1 MKKSVLYLN
10 NNIIPVLSLDAVII
24 GSGCAGFNA
33 ADSLYKLGRKDIAIV
48 SEGINM
54 GTSRNTGSDKQTYY
68 KLSLGGDVPDSVSKM
83 TEDLFAG
90 EGVNGDTALAEA
102 AGSVRSFLK
111 LADLGVPFPT
121 NRYGEYVGYQTDHD
135 LNKRATSAG
144 PLTSRYM
151 TEALEKSVRQNGTLI
166 LDRMLAFR
174 LLVSDGKTEGILC
187 LDMNALE
194 KDNRGLTVI
203 SARNII
209 MATGGPAHCY
219 AQSVYPESQT
229 GMSGM
234 ALEAGAEAANLQEWQ
249 YGLASLKFRWNVS
262 GSYQQVLPRYIS
274 IDNEG
279 VEREFLSEHISDP
292 AQMLN
297 RIFCKGYQWPF
308 DSRKAEDSSLIDLLV
323 WRETMLLG
331 RRVYLDFRSEPQ
343 GLQHGFDVLGQE
355 AYSYLKNSRILLPT
369 PIQRLQ
375 KLNPQAIELYRTHGI
390 DLAQEPLEIGVCAQ
404 HHNGGLAVD
413 ADWQT
418 SIQGLYAA
426 GEAAGTFGVYRPGG
440 SALNATQVGSLR
452 AAEHIARTTT
462 PDLSVSSGLEA
473 LVKTAATEFFIQTN
487 AALKKYGSPINVS
500 DEQFVFQTAM
510 SRCSAHIRIPE
521 EMKDLENQIKN
532 KLSCFWEESHID
544 TPYELPALFKYRDML
559 ITQLAILSAMQLSAT
574 QRGSCGAA
582 LVQQTDGKICFPI
595 LPELHFA
602 PNIPQTENLCLIT
615 GRKDT
620 GFLSFYHPVRPIP
633 QRDCWF
639 ETVWADYEKR
649 TKRALQE

>member
-10 NNIIPVLSLDAVII
+10 SNIIPIISLDTVII

-48 SEGINM
+48 AEGINM

-68 KLSLGGDVPDSVSKM
+68 KLSLCEDEPDSISKM
-83 TEDLFAG
+83 AEDLFAG

-121 NRYGEYVGYQTDHD
+121 NRYGEYVGYQTDHA

-144 PLTSRYM
+144 PLTSKYM
-151 TEALEKSVRQNGTLI
+151 TEALEKSVRQNGTPI

-174 LLVSDGKTEGILC
+174 LLVSDQKVRGVLC

-194 KDNRGLTVI
+194 TANRGLTVI
-203 SARNII
+203 YARNII

-219 AQSVYPESQT
+219 AQSVYPDSQT

-292 AQMLN
+292 AQILN
-297 RIFCKGYQWPF
+297 RVFCKGYQWPF

-343 GLQHGFDVLGQE
+343 GLQDGFDVLGKE
-355 AYSYLKNSRILLPT
+355 AYSYLENSGILLPT
-369 PIQRLQ
+369 PIQRLR
-375 KLNPQAIELYRTHGI
+375 KLNPQAIELYRAHGI
-390 DLAQEPLEIGVCAQ
+390 DLEQEPLEIGVCAQ
-404 HHNGGLAVD
+404 HHNGGIAVD

-418 SIQGLYAA
+418 SIQGLYVA

-452 AAEHIARTTT
+452 AAEHIVQTTV
-462 PDLSVSSGLEA
+462 PDFSVSSDLEA

-487 AALKKYGSPINVS
+487 AALKKHSNPIHIAE
-500 DEQFVFQTAM
+500 EQFVFQTAM

-521 EMKDLENQIKN
+521 EMKALEQRIKD

-559 ITQLAILSAMQLSAT
+559 ITQLAVLSAMQLSAT
-574 QRGSCGAA
+574 RCGSYGAS
-582 LVQQTDGKICFPI
+582 LVQQDNGEICFPI

-602 PNIPQTENLCLIT
+602 SNIPQTENRCLIT
-615 GRKDT
+615 GRKDA
-620 GFLSFYHPVRPIP
+620 GFTSYYHPERPIP

-639 ETVWADYEKR
+639 ETVWADYEER
-649 TKRALQE
+649 TKGISQE